1 MRILQLCKKF
11 PYPVKDGETL
21 AISYLSK
28 ALHELG
34 CEVTLLAMNTKKHF
48 FDIKKLPAAFNHYKN
63 FYCTE
68 LDNELKVKDAFL
80 NLFSKESYH
89 ISRFCCPQFEKKL
102 TEILSNNDF
111 DIVQL
116 ETLYLAPYIP
126 IIRKYSKA
134 KIAMRAHNV
143 EHEIWQRISDNTR
156 FWPKKIYLQHLTHKL
171 ESYERAQLAQY
182 DILLPITQRDLD
194 YFHKIGYQNEAFVTP
209 IGIDVR
215 DYMANDKSFHK
226 NLSLS
231 FIGSLDWM
239 PNIEGLKWFLDH
251 AWPRIHKL
259 YPQLE
264 FHIAGRNSP
273 KWLLELK
280 KPKVIV
286 HGEVPSASE
295 FINKHSVMVVPLL
308 SGSGMRA
315 KILEGMA
322 LGKVVLSTTIGL
334 EGIDATDR
342 SEVLYAD
349 TPEEFLESLDFCF
362 SSNGQLKQIG
372 QRAQVFTSKAYD
384 NLEIAKGVL
393 KAYMA

>member
-11 PYPVKDGETL
+11 PYPVKDGETI

-80 NLFSKESYH
+80 NLFSKDSYH

-102 TEILSNNDF
+102 IELLSNDDF
-111 DIVQL
+111 DVVQL

-126 IIRKYSKA
+126 VIRKYSKA

-143 EHEIWQRISDNTR
+143 EHEIWQRISDNTQ
-156 FWPKKIYLQHLTHKL
+156 FWPKKIYLQYLTHKL
-171 ESYERAQLAQY
+171 ESYERTQLMEY

-194 YFHKIGYQNEAFVTP
+194 YFHKMGYRNKAFVTP

-215 DYMANDKSFHK
+215 DYMANDKSFYE

-239 PNIEGLKWFLDH
+239 PNIEGLKWFLDDV
-251 AWPRIHKL
+251 WPHIHKL

-280 KPKVIV
+280 KPKVTV

-322 LGKVVLSTTIGL
+322 LGKVILSTTIGL

-342 SEVLYAD
+342 SEVLFAD
-349 TPEEFLESLDFCF
+349 TPEEFRESLDFCF
-362 SSNGQLKQIG
+362 SSNGQLKNIG

-393 KAYMA
+393 KAYST